1 MDMGLKGKVAV
12 ITGGSE
18 GIGKGAALS
27 LAAEGAEV
35 VICARRADVLK
46 RAAEEVR
53 QATGAKVTAVTCD
66 VTQPDQIAALFRT
79 AIAEHGRIDILVNNA
94 GTSSAG
100 HFDAATDETWHADL
114 DLKLHAA
121 IRCSR
126 EAIPHMRAQGGGR
139 IINVTTVGGKAPR
152 GGSVPTTVS
161 RAAGIALTKAMS
173 KDYGRENI
181 LVNTVC
187 IGVIKSGQGARA
199 WEKAREDDP
208 GLTLEEWYAR
218 RSEGTPLG
226 RVGETREAADV
237 ITFLA
242 SERASYITGAS
253 INIDGGAGA
262 VV

>member
-12 ITGGSE
+12 VTGGSE

-35 VICARRADVLK
+35 VICARRRDVLE
-46 RAAEEVR
+46 RAAEEIR
-53 QATGAKVTAVTCD
+53 GATGAKVTAVTTD
-66 VTQPDQIAALFRT
+66 VTKPDQIAALFRT

-94 GTSSAG
+94 GTSSGG
-100 HFDAATDETWHADL
+100 HFDDATDERWKADL
-114 DLKLHAA
+114 DLKFHAA

-139 IINVTTVGGKAPR
+139 IINVTTVGGKAPA
-152 GGSVPTTVS
+152 GGSVPTSVS

-173 KDYGRENI
+173 KDYGHENI

-187 IGVIKSGQGARA
+187 IGVIKSGQGERA
-199 WEKAREDDP
+199 WEQDRAREP

-218 RSEGTPLG
+218 RADGAPLG

-253 INIDGGAGA
+253 INIDGGAGS

>member
-35 VICARRADVLK
+35 VICARRRDVLE
-46 RAAEEVR
+46 RAADEVR

-79 AIAEHGRIDILVNNA
+79 AVAEHGRIDILVNNA

-100 HFDAATDETWHADL
+100 HFDEATDERWNADL

-173 KDYGRENI
+173 KDYGHENI

-187 IGVIKSGQGARA
+187 IGVIKSGQGQRA
-199 WEKAREDDP
+199 WERGRASNP
-208 GLTLEEWYAR
+208 GMTLEDWYAGR
-218 RSEGTPLG
+218 AEGTPLG

-253 INIDGGAGA
+253 VNIDGGAGA

>member
-12 ITGGSE
+12 VTGGSE

-35 VICARRADVLK
+35 IICARRPDVLE
-46 RAAEEVR
+46 RAADEVR
-53 QATGAKVTAVTCD
+53 RATGAKVTAVTCD
-66 VTQPDQIAALFRT
+66 VTEPDQIAALFRT

-94 GTSSAG
+94 GTSSSG
-100 HFDAATDETWHADL
+100 HFDEATDERWKADL

-139 IINVTTVGGKAPR
+139 IVNVTTVGGKAPR
-152 GGSVPTTVS
+152 GGSVPTSVS

-187 IGVIKSGQGARA
+187 IGVIKSAQGERG
-199 WEKAREDDP
+199 WERERVSNP
-208 GLTLEEWYAR
+208 GLTLEDWYAGR
-218 RSEGTPLG
+218 VESTPLG
-226 RVGETREAADV
+226 RAGETREAADV

>member
-1 MDMGLKGKVAV
+1 MDMGLKDKVAV

-27 LAAEGAEV
+27 MAAEGAEI
-35 VICARRADVLK
+35 VICARRRDVLEQ
-46 RAAEEVR
+46 AADEIR
-53 QATGAKVTAVTCD
+53 QATGARVTAVPAD
-66 VTQPDQIAALFRT
+66 VTEPDQIAVLFRT

-94 GTSSAG
+94 GTSSAS
-100 HFDAATDETWHADL
+100 HFDEASDEKWKADL

-126 EAIPHMRAQGGGR
+126 EAIPHLRARGGGR

-152 GGSVPTTVS
+152 GASVPTSVS

-173 KDYGRENI
+173 KDYGPENI

-187 IGVIKSGQGARA
+187 IGVIKSGQGERA
-199 WEKAREDDP
+199 WEREREDEP

-218 RSEGTPLG
+218 RTVGAALG

-242 SERASYITGAS
+242 SERASYVTGAS